1 MMEEAPNAEEAWNAY
16 RKRIRTRS
24 EKAREAFLAGFSAG
38 RSRSAASLLELIR
51 ENRLSKAGKKKNK
64 RRKKK

>member
-1 MMEEAPNAEEAWNAY
+1 MMEEAPDDVEAWNAY

-38 RSRSAASLLELIR
+38 RRRSAASLLELIR
-51 ENRLSKAGKKKNK
+51 EDRREMNTKRM
-64 RRKKK
+64 RRKRNR

>member
-38 RSRSAASLLELIR
+38 RRRSAASLLELIR
-51 ENRLSKAGKKKNK
+51 EDRREMNTKRM
-64 RRKKK
+64 RRKRNR

>member
-1 MMEEAPNAEEAWNAY
+1 MMEEAPDDVEAWNAY

-38 RSRSAASLLELIR
+38 RRRSAASLLELIR
-51 ENRLSKAGKKKNK
+51 NNRPRKGKKKKK
-64 RRKKK
+64 R

>member
-1 MMEEAPNAEEAWNAY
+1 MIEEAPNDEEAWNAY

>member
-1 MMEEAPNAEEAWNAY
+1 MMEEAPNDEEAWNAY

-38 RSRSAASLLELIR
+38 RRRSAASLLELIR
-51 ENRLSKAGKKKNK
+51 NKKPAKVGKKKNK

>member
-1 MMEEAPNAEEAWNAY
+1 MMEKAPDVEAWNAY

-38 RSRSAASLLELIR
+38 RRRSAASLLELIK
-51 ENRLSKAGKKKNK
+51 ENGPEKASKKKSK
-64 RRKKK
+64 RRKRM

>member
-24 EKAREAFLAGFSAG
+24 EKARIS
-38 RSRSAASLLELIR
+38 IR
-51 ENRLSKAGKKKNK
+51 QAINIICEITIEKECKSIGN
-64 RRKKK
+64 